1 LSRFA
6 YPKISGNSVIAS
18 STPSSRYHQQ
28 RLLAADCQAGP
39 VNPEVGSLQS
49 QHPSEIAA
57 PSPSPGLS
65 PIPSSPAPSTQT
77 SMPLLPLL
85 PVMASTFSPTSAAR
99 ALLPGSTSRPL
110 FLAASAS
117 SGNRHLTFPSPYSL
131 CFPARSSAS
140 AESNTPPYRPPG
152 TLAGRI
158 QPSRK
163 GLDFRRGR
171 FTVCNVAAP
180 TAAEQVRPRSPIPQP
195 AGTGR

>member
-1 LSRFA
+1 MLPTAKWGRSIQ
-6 YPKISGNSVIAS
+6 K
-18 STPSSRYHQQ
+18 
-28 RLLAADCQAGP
+28 LAASNRSIP
-39 VNPEVGSLQS
+39 PRSLPRPLPRLIPYPLLPRSFHTNP
-49 QHPSEIAA
+49 HHHRP
-57 PSPSPGLS
+57 
-65 PIPSSPAPSTQT
+65 
-77 SMPLLPLL
+77 MPLLPLL